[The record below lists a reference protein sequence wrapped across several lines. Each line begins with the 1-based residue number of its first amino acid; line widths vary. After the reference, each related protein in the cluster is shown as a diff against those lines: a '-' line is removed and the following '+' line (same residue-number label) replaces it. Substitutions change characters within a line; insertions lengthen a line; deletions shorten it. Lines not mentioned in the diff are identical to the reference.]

1 MGTLLGVGC
10 RDCFCLGSSHKLI
23 LHVSV
28 PKERTQEKYFNF
40 RRWNKSPPFP
50 RANRALLPVRPPT
63 HPLSLSLVSCPEQ
76 EDRTHSSGR
85 ERRWGRKISSDYAEG
100 GR

>member
-40 RRWNKSPPFP
+40 RRWNKSPLRFQEPTEPCQAPHPSSVSVSGELP
-50 RANRALLPVRPPT
+50 RAGRQDPFFREREEVG
-63 HPLSLSLVSCPEQ
+63 Q
-76 EDRTHSSGR
+76 EDKQRLC
-85 ERRWGRKISSDYAEG
+85 
-100 GR
+100 